1 MRQQKKT
8 SPLVAENSFGA
19 WRTMLWLIIFGA
31 TLFFWPACLDRYLAP
46 RFFFLSAAILISIF
60 WLWKDLNKQNAG
72 RWKAFDLLLLGW
84 YGMNLASISW
94 SLSWSEGIF
103 YAQKTLLLFGVYWLL
118 RKALLHNEVSVRI
131 ALARITLALTVLICL
146 ILLVQVGIAATK
158 NGLDNETLYDFASGV
173 FGNKSL
179 AGEFLCL
186 LLVLNGLFVAN
197 SEKLAEKRLV
207 LWVIFGVLLTL
218 ILVLQVRTALLA
230 TIIGGTVYL
239 LARSVFEPGFRRIFV
254 RRILPLGFFALSIL
268 MAVLA
273 WKGQISTIGTRLN
286 PMNYLESDTA
296 NERRFVWYK
305 TDQLNKDHFWLGVGN
320 GSWKFWLPSKDISG
334 GYRLAESNIVFT
346 RAHNDYL
353 EIRAEMGIVGVVWYC
368 ALFGIAFLAAI
379 LAFRQNQV
387 KGHPELN
394 HDILLGSV
402 GLIGYCIIQYFD
414 FPRERIEFQVVLGV
428 FFAILSHK
436 SGNFWSI
443 SSPKLETFV
452 RLLLIAGLT
461 LNLVIGGSRIQGE
474 IHNVRLMEAQSKSD
488 WRRVTEEATKAENL
502 FYEYTDAAI
511 PLAWHEG
518 VAWFQ
523 LGNFEKSA
531 TALERAYRLNPWS
544 FQVINNYASALVKL
558 KRFPEA
564 ILLFEKALSINP
576 RYDEGKFN
584 LSFVYMQMNDL
595 TRSGEWLAKVD
606 TIKAPGNEAD
616 REKNRKT
623 LKRLREFQKVLEGMK
638 K

>member
-8 SPLVAENSFGA
+8 STLVADNGFGA
-19 WRTMLWLIIFGA
+19 WRTMLWLVVFGA

-46 RFFFLSAAILISIF
+46 RFFFLSAALLGSII
-60 WLWKDLNKQNAG
+60 WLWKDLNKQTNG
-72 RWKAFDLLLLGW
+72 QWQVLDVLLLGW
-84 YGMNLASISW
+84 YGINLVSISW

-103 YAQKTLLLFGVYWLL
+103 YAQKTLLLFGVYWLI
-118 RKALLHNEVSVRI
+118 RKALLFDESSVRRE
-131 ALARITLALTVLICL
+131 LARITLTLS
-146 ILLVQVGIAATK
+146 ILLGSILWVQVGMAAAK

-186 LLVLNGLFVAN
+186 LLVFNGLFVAQ
-197 SEKLAEKRLV
+197 SEKLRHKRLI
-207 LWVIFGVLLTL
+207 LWVIFGVLLML

-230 TIIGGTVYL
+230 TMIGGVVYL
-239 LARSVFEPGFRRIFV
+239 LVRSVFEPGFRRIFI
-254 RRILPLGFFALSIL
+254 RRILPLGFFALSTF

-273 WKGQISTIGTRLN
+273 WKGQLSTIGTRLN
-286 PMNYLESDTA
+286 PINYLESDTA

-305 TDQLNKDHFWLGVGN
+305 TDQLNEDHFWLGVGN

-353 EIRAEMGIVGVVWYC
+353 EIRAEMGIVGVVWFC
-368 ALFGIAFLAAI
+368 ALFGVAFLAGI
-379 LAFRQNQV
+379 WAFRQNRANGQAA
-387 KGHPELN
+387 LN
-394 HDILLGSV
+394 HDILLASV
-402 GLIGYCIIQYFD
+402 GLIGYCVIQYFD

-428 FFAILSHK
+428 FFAILSHR
-436 SGNFWSI
+436 SGNFGGF
-443 SSPKLETFV
+443 SSPKLESFV
-452 RLLLIAGLT
+452 KYLLILGLA
-461 LNLVIGGSRIQGE
+461 LNLVIGGSRITGE
-474 IHNVRLMEAQSKSD
+474 IHNVRLIEAQSKSD
-488 WRRVTEEATKAENL
+488 WRKVTEEATKAENL

-523 LGNFEKSA
+523 LGNFEKAA
-531 TALERAYRLNPWS
+531 TTLERAYRLNPWS

-558 KRFPEA
+558 KRYSEA
-564 ILLFEKALSINP
+564 IPLFEKALSINP

-584 LSFVYMQMNDL
+584 LSLVYMQMNDL
-595 TRSGEWLAKVD
+595 TRSGAWLSKVD
-606 TIKAPGNEAD
+606 TIKAPGNEID

-623 LKRLREFQKVLEGMK
+623 LKRLKEFQKVLDGK
-638 K
+638 KK

>member
-8 SPLVAENSFGA
+8 STLVAENGFGA
-19 WRTMLWLIIFGA
+19 WRTMLWLVVFGA

-46 RFFFLSAAILISIF
+46 RFFFLSAAILASIL
-60 WLWKDLNKQNAG
+60 WLWKDLKNQTAG
-72 RWKAFDLLLLGW
+72 RWQVFDMLLLGW
-84 YGMNLASISW
+84 YGMNLVSITW

-118 RKALLHNEVSVRI
+118 RKALHSNESSVRRE
-131 ALARITLALTVLICL
+131 LARITLAYT
-146 ILLVQVGIAATK
+146 ILLCCILIVQVGLAAAK

-179 AGEFLCL
+179 AAEFLCL
-186 LLVLNGLFVAN
+186 LLVFNGLFVAKA
-197 SEKLAEKRLV
+197 EKLAHKRLV
-207 LWVIFGVLLTL
+207 LWVIFGVLLLL

-230 TIIGGTVYL
+230 TMIGGIVYL
-239 LARSVFEPGFRRIFV
+239 LVRCVFEPGFRRIFV
-254 RRILPLGFFALSIL
+254 RRILPLGFFALSTL

-305 TDQLNKDHFWLGVGN
+305 TDQLNEDHFWLGVGN

-353 EIRAEMGIVGVVWYC
+353 EIRAEMGIVGVVWFC
-368 ALFGIAFLAAI
+368 AMFGVAFLAAI
-379 LAFRQNQV
+379 WAFRQNRAKDQAT
-387 KGHPELN
+387 LN
-394 HDILLGSV
+394 HDILLASV
-402 GLIGYCIIQYFD
+402 GLIGYCVIQYFD

-428 FFAILSHK
+428 FFAIISHR
-436 SGNFWSI
+436 SRNFWSF
-443 SSPKLETFV
+443 SAPKLETFV
-452 RLLLIAGLT
+452 KYLLITGMA
-461 LNLVIGGSRIQGE
+461 LNLVVGGSRIQGE
-474 IHNVRLMEAQSKSD
+474 IHNVRLMEAQSKRD
-488 WRRVTEEATKAENL
+488 WRRVAEEATNAENL

-523 LGNFEKSA
+523 LGDFEKSA
-531 TALERAYRLNPWS
+531 TTLERAYRLNPWS

-558 KRFPEA
+558 KRYSEA
-564 ILLFEKALSINP
+564 IPLYEKALSINP

-584 LSFVYMQMNDL
+584 LSLVYMQMNDL
-595 TRSGEWLAKVD
+595 TRSEEWLSKVD
-606 TIKAPGNEAD
+606 TIKAPGNEID
-616 REKNRKT
+616 RDKNRKT
-623 LKRLREFQKVLEGMK
+623 LKRLKEFKKVLDGK
-638 K
+638 KN

>member
-8 SPLVAENSFGA
+8 SSMVSENGFGA
-19 WRTMLWLIIFGA
+19 WRTMLWLVVFGA
-31 TLFFWPACLDRYLAP
+31 TLFYWPNCLDRYLAP
-46 RFFFLSAAILISIF
+46 RFFFLSAAVLASIL
-60 WLWKDLNKQNAG
+60 WLWKDLNNQRNG
-72 RWKAFDLLLLGW
+72 RWQVFDLLLLGW
-84 YGMNLASISW
+84 YGMNLVSITW

-118 RKALLHNEVSVRI
+118 RKALLYNEASVLREM
-131 ALARITLALTVLICL
+131 ARITLALTILICS
-146 ILLVQVGIAATK
+146 ILLVQVGMAAAK

-186 LLVLNGLFVAN
+186 LLVLNGLFVAQ
-197 SEKLAEKRLV
+197 SEKLANKRLI
-207 LWVIFGVLLTL
+207 LWIIFGTLLML

-230 TIIGGTVYL
+230 TIIGGVVYL
-239 LARSVFEPGFRRIFV
+239 LVRSVFEPGFKRIFI
-254 RRILPLGFFALSIL
+254 RRVLPLGFFAISIL
-268 MAVLA
+268 VALLV
-273 WKGQISTIGTRLN
+273 WKGQINTLGTRLN

-305 TDQLNKDHFWLGVGN
+305 TDQLNEDHFWLGVGN

-353 EIRAEMGIVGVVWYC
+353 EIRAELGIVGVLWFC
-368 ALFGIAFLAAI
+368 ALFGVAFLAAI
-379 LAFRQNQV
+379 YAFRQNLA
-387 KGHPELN
+387 KGQAALN
-394 HDILLGSV
+394 HDVLLASV
-402 GLIGYCIIQYFD
+402 GLIVYCVIQYFD
-414 FPRERIEFQVVLGV
+414 FPRERIEFQVVLGM
-428 FFAILSHK
+428 FFALISHR
-436 SGNFWSI
+436 SVSFWNF

-452 RLLLIAGLT
+452 RLLLIAGLA
-461 LNLVIGGSRIQGE
+461 LNLLIGWSRIQGE
-474 IHNVRLMEAQSKSD
+474 IHNVRLIEAQSRGD
-488 WRRVTEEATKAENL
+488 WRRVTEEAAKAENL
-502 FYEYTDAAI
+502 FYEYTDAAV

-531 TALERAYRLNPWS
+531 TTLERAYRLNPWS

-558 KRFPEA
+558 KRYSEA
-564 ILLFEKALSINP
+564 IPLFEKALNINP

-584 LSFVYMQMNDL
+584 LSLVYMQMNDL
-595 TRSGEWLAKVD
+595 TRSEAWLSKVD
-606 TIKAPGNEAD
+606 TIKAPGNEVD

-623 LKRLREFQKVLEGMK
+623 LKRLREFQKVLEGK
-638 K
+638 KK